1 MERVTRHEFEDRLTS
16 LCVRSGMNGLP
27 RKSRD
32 RQILFK
38 SIALLLVPGKVY
50 SEAEVNQTIRL
61 WLAAVA
67 VRLQTDHVAL
77 RRNLV
82 EHGYLV
88 RDPRGAEYRLH
99 EPSGSGIAF
108 DTDVD
113 TVDVLFLTIDA
124 TELLARQRRE
134 RFPRPG
140 EDSGRRLMEARAI
153 AQKLLAGSIDPQSA
167 CAQLASLYDHRFVFL
182 LDLRWFAN
190 RHGLASEA
198 IARLNAAAGFTPEY
212 MARRFL
218 ESSEEWIEAT
228 AHDTGLQ

>member
-1 MERVTRHEFEDRLTS
+1 MEHVTRHEFEGRLIS

-38 SIALLLVPGKVY
+38 SIALLLVPEKVY

-82 EHGYLV
+82 ENGYLV

-99 EPSGSGIAF
+99 EPSGGGIAF

-113 TVDVLFLTIDA
+113 AVDVLSLTISA
-124 TELLARQRRE
+124 TEQLAQRRRE

-140 EDSGRRLMEARAI
+140 EDSGRRLMAARAI
-153 AQKLLAGSIDPQSA
+153 AEKLVAGSIDTPSA
-167 CAQLASLYDHRFVFL
+167 CTQLASLYDHRFVFL
-182 LDLRWFAN
+182 LDLHWFAL
-190 RHGLASEA
+190 RQGLAREA
-198 IARLNAAAGFTPEY
+198 IARLNAAAGFTPEL
-212 MARRFL
+212 MARQFL
-218 ESSEEWIEAT
+218 ETSEEWIEAT